1 MTPDPIVS
9 VVLIF
14 FDDERFLGE
23 AINSVLDQTFEDW
36 ELLLVDDG
44 STDGSADIAR
54 QVAAA
59 HPQKV
64 RYLDHPD
71 HANRGISA
79 TRNRGISQ
87 ARGRYVA
94 FLDSDDVWNPEKL
107 EEQMAILE
115 KHPEVGLLFGASL
128 YWWSW
133 AAGAPR
139 QDKVMHPGAAPDQ
152 RHDPPALLL
161 SLYPFGRGVAP
172 CPSSCIARRDVVQ
185 RIGGFE
191 KEFRAMYEDQAFLT
205 KAYLATPV
213 WVSSQCWDRYRRH
226 PGAITMRTSEQEY
239 HRARRTFLEWFDQHV
254 IGTDVTDARVDAA
267 VRRAWW
273 PYHHPW
279 LARLRHHAGV
289 ARAKLRRRLP
299 GRHSV
304 GSAS

>member
-14 FDDERFLGE
+14 YDDERFLGE

-64 RYLDHPD
+64 HYLDHPD

-107 EEQMAILE
+107 DEQVAIL
-115 KHPEVGLLFGASL
+115 KRHPEVGLLFGASL

-133 AAGAPR
+133 ADGASQADSVKR
-139 QDKVMHPGAAPDQ
+139 IGIENDRVHA
-152 RHDPPALLL
+152 PPALLL
-161 SLYPFGRGVAP
+161 KLYPLGKGVAP
-172 CPSSCIARRDVVQ
+172 CPSSCIVSRPLLDDL
-185 RIGGFE
+185 GGFE
-191 KEFRAMYEDQAFLT
+191 SHMPGLYDDQGFLT
-205 KAYLATPV
+205 KAYLATSV
-213 WVSSQCWDRYRRH
+213 FVSSSCWDRYRRH
-226 PGAITMRTSEQEY
+226 PGAVTLTSSPEQY
-239 HRARRTFLEWFDQHV
+239 RLTRRYFLTWFGSYLQ
-254 IGTDVTDARVDAA
+254 REA
-267 VRRAWW
+267 VRDPRVYAALRQAWW

-299 GRHSV
+299 GGHPM